1 MQINIS
7 PEVIEDLRDILVA
20 LEQAAE
26 QLTDLPESEEL
37 IEPWKPY
44 DSGDYIHCP
53 DLTVGLVRK
62 AERVKKLLRL

>member
-7 PEVIEDLRDILVA
+7 PEVINDLRDILVA

-26 QLTDLPESEEL
+26 QHTDLPDSEEL
-37 IEPWKPY
+37 IEPWKP
-44 DSGDYIHCP
+44 SGSDDDIQCP

-62 AERVKKLLRL
+62 AFRVKKLLRL

>member
-7 PEVIEDLRDILVA
+7 PEVIEDLREILLA

-26 QLTDLPESEEL
+26 QHTGLPNSEEL
-37 IEPWKPY
+37 IEPWRP
-44 DSGDYIHCP
+44 SGSDDDIQCP

-62 AERVKKLLRL
+62 ASRIRKILRL